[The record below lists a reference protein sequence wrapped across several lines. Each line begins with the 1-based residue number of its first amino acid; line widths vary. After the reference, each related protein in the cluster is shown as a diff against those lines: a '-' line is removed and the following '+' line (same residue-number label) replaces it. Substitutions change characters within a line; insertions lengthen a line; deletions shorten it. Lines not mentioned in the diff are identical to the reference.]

1 MNTEE
6 MIEYENDQFIYDS
19 ECKKLEELWEG
30 SYSLDYFF
38 LKYYIFFKMKI
49 KYVYLSILS
58 TKSK

>member
-1 MNTEE
+1 